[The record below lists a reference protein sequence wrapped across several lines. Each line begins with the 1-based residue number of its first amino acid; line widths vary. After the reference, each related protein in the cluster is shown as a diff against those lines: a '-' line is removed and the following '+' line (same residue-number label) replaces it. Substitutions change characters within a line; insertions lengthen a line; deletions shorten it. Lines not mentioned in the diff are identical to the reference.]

1 MQERLNC
8 ITDEVP
14 SNAYF
19 TTAAASIADG
29 LCEQIEAFVTEH
41 KDTALVAV
49 DTFQMVRGNENDTSY
64 ANDYADIQKLKLL
77 ADRYHFSL
85 LLVHH
90 LRKQGDSDPLNKLS
104 GITGIT
110 GAADAVFVLDK
121 SRRSQANATLCCTG
135 RDIEYREIELKF
147 SKEKC
152 VWEMESDSLET
163 PSLLLPDEIN
173 KLVDFMKMQKSFAGS
188 NTELTEKYIS
198 FSAVN
203 ISVKALKQLMNKW
216 RYQMEEQFVFYRSY
230 RSNARRADAFGS
242 VSAADVGEDQYAC
255 ITGETGKL
263 CVGDRADRGKV
274 YDGYA
279 DADAEGTS
287 NSDRF
292 GSENDG
298 SADGGDE
305 EFHRTGWERSRE
317 KLFSDQDGFQRVQST
332 DAKAMEYHRVGINWF
347 GSSVIG
353 GIGAGIL
360 SAASLIDS
368 DGKNKTPEEIE
379 AEERARQAGSAVGL
393 ALGAV
398 IGTVAALK
406 HGKNDEPDSENRD
419 SDEINAPAVNDSDGE
434 NEHNSNENGYTGPR
448 MDGM

>member
-1 MQERLNC
+1 M
-8 ITDEVP
+8 
-14 SNAYF
+14 
-19 TTAAASIADG
+19 
-29 LCEQIEAFVTEH
+29 
-41 KDTALVAV
+41 
-49 DTFQMVRGNENDTSY
+49 RGNENDTSY

-104 GITGIT
+104 GTTGIT

-230 RSNARRADAFGS
+230 RSNG
-242 VSAADVGEDQYAC
+242 
-255 ITGETGKL
+255 
-263 CVGDRADRGKV
+263 
-274 YDGYA
+274 
-279 DADAEGTS
+279 
-287 NSDRF
+287 
-292 GSENDG
+292 
-298 SADGGDE
+298 
-305 EFHRTGWERSRE
+305 
-317 KLFSDQDGFQRVQST
+317 QR
-332 DAKAMEYHRVGINWF
+332 
-347 GSSVIG
+347 
-353 GIGAGIL
+353 
-360 SAASLIDS
+360 LIDIRYLPREEPEVTQSAVS
-368 DGKNKTPEEIE
+368 DGNIGCAKTCVPCVTCDPE
-379 AEERARQAGSAVGL
+379 Q
-393 ALGAV
+393 
-398 IGTVAALK
+398 GT
-406 HGKNDEPDSENRD
+406 PSR
-419 SDEINAPAVNDSDGE
+419 
-434 NEHNSNENGYTGPR
+434 
-448 MDGM
+448 